1 MNLQLEGRTALVT
14 GSTAGIGWAIAAAL
28 AAEGAEVVLNGRT
41 DARVRSAVEQ
51 VRARHSRARV
61 RGIAADLGT
70 AEGCA
75 RVVHEV
81 PAIV

>member
-1 MNLQLEGRTALVT
+1 
-14 GSTAGIGWAIAAAL
+14 
-28 AAEGAEVVLNGRT
+28 
-41 DARVRSAVEQ
+41 VEQ